1 MEIKITAASV
11 QPTHGFRFLNSL
23 IGRAGQYRMASKNSI
38 VMALSS
44 FLYNR
49 INPRTHEQEQR
60 LGYKLPHQRL
70 QWNMSLFF
78 QD

>member
-11 QPTHGFRFLNSL
+11 QPAHGFQFPNRL
-23 IGRAGQYRMASKNSI
+23 IGRAGQYRMASTNPSL
-38 VMALSS
+38 MALSS

-60 LGYKLPHQRL
+60 LSYKLPHQRL
-70 QWNMSLFF
+70 Q
-78 QD
+78 